1 MLKPLPVIPHGHR
14 PQVLLVGNGINL
26 LFGDRSW
33 KKMIQDEMVISQAP
47 IVYQDIKP
55 MPATMQIV
63 LATRDRVD
71 ERLRE
76 IGDGLAYMDMTG
88 ERTAFLREVLA
99 MPVESILTVNYSL
112 ELEYAAGLP
121 QRVAAYRSELK
132 RTRDLYESKEPFRV
146 YQYFDCGGKQI
157 WHVHGDVAK
166 LSSMVMGHYH
176 YGMLIREIQDYTAE
190 MTRRYRACR
199 SGCLDYQP
207 YSWID
212 SFLMGDVYILGMGM
226 YLCEAD
232 LWWLLCCKKRNFP
245 DTRVCFYELTKED
258 DRQKLMLME
267 AYNVEVVRGIEGEYK
282 RQMPFYRRCMEDIR
296 QRIERARG

>member
-1 MLKPLPVIPHGHR
+1 MFEIKSPRAGQAELWLDGKC
-14 PQVLLVGNGINL
+14 LL
-26 LFGDRSW
+26 RHS
-33 KKMIQDEMVISQAP
+33 EQAP
-47 IVYQDIKP
+47 ALFLGRGREKISMFRGNFDI
-55 MPATMQIV
+55 
-63 LATRDRVD
+63 RDRVD

-146 YQYFDCGGKQI
+146 YQYFDCGDKQI

-207 YSWID
+207 YSCID

-232 LWWLLCCKKRNFP
+232 LWWLL
-245 DTRVCFYELTKED
+245 
-258 DRQKLMLME
+258 
-267 AYNVEVVRGIEGEYK
+267 
-282 RQMPFYRRCMEDIR
+282 
-296 QRIERARG
+296 